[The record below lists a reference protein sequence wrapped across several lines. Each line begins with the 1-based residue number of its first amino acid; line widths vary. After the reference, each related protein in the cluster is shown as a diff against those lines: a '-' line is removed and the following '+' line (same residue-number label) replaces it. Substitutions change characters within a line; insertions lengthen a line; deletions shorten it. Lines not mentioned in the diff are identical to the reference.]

1 MRFVPMSIVG
11 LMALVLAFYL
21 ANGLASA
28 QGGNLLTNPGFEG
41 QYDSYT
47 PETPAENADCTL
59 GICTTAQMAPGW
71 KPWWIKE
78 RPTDVNPEYKPAT
91 RDVSGGRVRNG
102 DRAAQYFS
110 FWSTHKAGLRQTV
123 TVPPN
128 AVVQFSI
135 WGHAWLSEADGT
147 FVSDRAGTPNMRI
160 GIDPTGGSNPYGQSI
175 VWSDYIQAYDSYL
188 QFSVQ
193 AQAIGDKVTVFTFSA
208 PSVNPNS
215 PEYGFKH
222 TDIFWDDAS
231 LVVVGAGSAPVAAPA
246 GGGGGNTSQAPA
258 PAAPAVR
265 TSIDPT
271 ATPDAE
277 GIIYSEVRAGDSI
290 WALAARAGITID
302 EILEL
307 NGLSRDDVVRPGD
320 LLITGSG
327 EAPEEQPEEEA
338 EEPSLEETA
347 TEQVSESLEEAN
359 EEEATDT
366 IVAETPEA
374 VSVSE
379 ELAVVDVDDADVSI
393 CLTAY
398 NDNNENGVLDGGE
411 SLKPAVAFTISDG
424 RSVVS
429 NYVTDGTNEP
439 FCILGLN
446 PGTYRVSRSSLPNEV
461 MTTPGDQAVSLS
473 GGSTL
478 NLYFGSY
485 LGDQIF
491 AEEDAP
497 TEASDTSSSDSIT
510 NNPLVMGAL
519 IASFILLI
527 AIVLIILIGRRR
539 ATE

>member
-1 MRFVPMSIVG
+1 MRKVRIITMSIIGVIVI
-11 LMALVLAFYL
+11 VLALSL
-21 ANGLASA
+21 ANGLAIA
-28 QGGNLLTNPGFEG
+28 QGENLLTNPSFEG
-41 QYDSYT
+41 QYSSYT

-91 RDVSGGRVRNG
+91 QDVSGGRVRSG

-123 TVPPN
+123 TVPAN
-128 AVVQFSI
+128 SVVRFSI
-135 WGHAWLSEADGT
+135 WGHSWLTEADGT
-147 FVSDRAGTPNMRI
+147 FLSDRGGTPNMRI
-160 GIDPTGGSNPYGQSI
+160 GIDPSGGTNPYGQSI
-175 VWSDYIQAYDSYL
+175 VWSDYLQVYDTYQ

-231 LVVVGAGSAPVAAPA
+231 LAVIGAGSAPVAAPS
-246 GGGGGNTSQAPA
+246 GGEGGDTSQAPA
-258 PAAPAVR
+258 AAVPAVR

-271 ATPDAE
+271 ATPNAE
-277 GIIYSEVRAGDSI
+277 GIIYSEVRSGDSI
-290 WALAARAGITID
+290 WALAARAGITLD

-307 NGLSRDDVVRPGD
+307 NELTRDDVVRAGD
-320 LLITGSG
+320 LLIVGQG
-327 EAPEEQPEEEA
+327 EPPAEQPAAEEA
-338 EEPSLEETA
+338 SAEDPENNPTTEVIEQAPSED
-347 TEQVSESLEEAN
+347 ESA
-359 EEEATDT
+359 A
-366 IVAETPEA
+366 ITPEA
-374 VSVSE
+374 VSSPD
-379 ELAVVDVDDADVSI
+379 ELAVVDVDDTDVSI

-398 NDNNENGVLDGGE
+398 DDNNENGVLDGGE
-411 SLKPAVAFTISDG
+411 SLRPAVAFTISDG

-429 NYVTDGTNEP
+429 NYITDGTNEP
-439 FCILGLN
+439 FCILGLD
-446 PGTYRVSRSSLPNEV
+446 PGTYRVSRSSLPAEV

-473 GGSTL
+473 RGSTL

-485 LGDQIF
+485 LGDQSLT
-491 AEEDAP
+491 EDDLESQAG
-497 TEASDTSSSDSIT
+497 DVSSSEGIT

-519 IASFILLI
+519 IAAFLLLI
-527 AIVLIILIGRRR
+527 AIVVIIFVGRRR
-539 ATE
+539 AAN

>member
-1 MRFVPMSIVG
+1 MRKVRIITMSIIGVIVI
-11 LMALVLAFYL
+11 VLALSL
-21 ANGLASA
+21 ANGLAIA
-28 QGGNLLTNPGFEG
+28 QGENLLTNPSFEG
-41 QYDSYT
+41 QYSSYT

-91 RDVSGGRVRNG
+91 QDVSGGRVRSG

-123 TVPPN
+123 TVPAN
-128 AVVQFSI
+128 SVVRFSI
-135 WGHAWLSEADGT
+135 WGHSWLTEADGT
-147 FVSDRAGTPNMRI
+147 LLSDRGGTPNMRI
-160 GIDPTGGSNPYGQSI
+160 GIDPSGGTNPYGQSI
-175 VWSDYIQAYDSYL
+175 VWSDYLQVYDTYQ

-231 LVVVGAGSAPVAAPA
+231 LAVIGAGSAPVAAPS
-246 GGGGGNTSQAPA
+246 GGGGGDTSQAPA
-258 PAAPAVR
+258 AAVPAVR

-271 ATPDAE
+271 ATPNAE
-277 GIIYSEVRAGDSI
+277 GIIYSEVRSGDSI
-290 WALAARAGITID
+290 WALAARAGITLD

-307 NGLSRDDVVRPGD
+307 NELTRDDVVRAGD
-320 LLITGSG
+320 LLIVGQG
-327 EAPEEQPEEEA
+327 EPPAEQPAAEEA
-338 EEPSLEETA
+338 SAEDPENNPTTEVIEQAPSED
-347 TEQVSESLEEAN
+347 ESA
-359 EEEATDT
+359 A
-366 IVAETPEA
+366 ITPEA
-374 VSVSE
+374 VSSPD
-379 ELAVVDVDDADVSI
+379 ELAVVDVDDTDVSI

-398 NDNNENGVLDGGE
+398 DDNNENGVLDGGE
-411 SLKPAVAFTISDG
+411 SLRPAVAFTISDG

-429 NYVTDGTNEP
+429 NYITDGTNEP
-439 FCILGLN
+439 FCILGLD
-446 PGTYRVSRSSLPNEV
+446 PGTYRVSRSSLPAEV

-473 GGSTL
+473 RGSTL

-485 LGDQIF
+485 LGDQSLT
-491 AEEDAP
+491 EDDLESQAG
-497 TEASDTSSSDSIT
+497 DVSSSEGIT

-519 IASFILLI
+519 IAAFLLLI
-527 AIVLIILIGRRR
+527 AIVVIIFVGRRR
-539 ATE
+539 AAN